1 MKTVEPAESGPRII
15 KAFQGYTPPF
25 NATKAI
31 RRMLKVVPPKF
42 LWGLH
47 TVVLTNVGALSRNE
61 REQKGRTRIN
71 GEALGYYNQE
81 WNGQPARITILVD
94 NIQKESS
101 RRWLRLGFFRGMELS
116 KVFFHEL
123 GHHIHRVHRPKYEE
137 REQVAEKYRAKL
149 SAKYMSSRYW
159 YFPPVAVPI
168 VLLDGIVKDF
178 AKHIEESEP
187 KFSRFPETCARC
199 CRS

>member
-1 MKTVEPAESGPRII
+1 MKTVQEAESGPRVIE
-15 KAFQGYTPPF
+15 AFQGYTPPF

-61 REQKGRTRIN
+61 RERRGGTRVKL

-94 NIQKESS
+94 NIEKESS
-101 RRWLRLGFFRGMELS
+101 RRWLRLGFFRDMELS

-123 GHHIHRVHRPKYEE
+123 GHHIHRVHKPKHEE
-137 REQVAEKYRAKL
+137 REQVAEKYSAKL
-149 SAKYMSSRYW
+149 SAKYMEHW
-159 YFPPVAVPI
+159 YFFPVAVPI
-168 VLLDGIVKDF
+168 VLLDGLVKDF
-178 AKHIEESEP
+178 AKLY
-187 KFSRFPETCARC
+187 
-199 CRS
+199 RSIRA